1 MEHLLD
7 LYGFVAVLL
16 RVAELL
22 ARTVLLGGVVF
33 WAVLL
38 PPLLDRTPVADE
50 AALQAIGRLVVLGG
64 AIGTVLAK
72 LGSLGLN
79 LLALEAT
86 LEATPASLLGAD
98 FVLAAAVAALAG
110 LALGALAWPVAPPG
124 RGRRRALLLGAL
136 VLLAAATA
144 GSHSV
149 ARTGDR
155 AVLMG
160 ATALHQA
167 GAALWLGGL
176 PALLAALKLP
186 AATARRVGRR
196 YSGFAAAGVGLILA
210 GTLGFWQGYIGEA
223 EAVYGTAYGAMAA
236 TKTLLLGLLLALGA
250 ANFLLLHR
258 LAPAAGGLRRIRRF
272 VEAEMAIGLAVLA
285 VAASLTSV
293 PPAADLPDDR
303 VTWAEITQ
311 RFTPAWPRLSSPDHA
326 DLAIPALQSALDAEW
341 RQRQAAQRPQA
352 YTPGEGLL
360 PPRNAQDI
368 AWSEYNH
375 HWAGILVLL
384 VGLAALLDAT
394 GRVPPA
400 RHWPL
405 LFLGLAGFILLRSD
419 PEAWP
424 LGEIGL
430 AASLRDPEVVQHK
443 LAALLV
449 AGFALAEWAVR
460 LARPGAARGGA
471 GQAGGRAA
479 LAGIGQGF
487 AVLAR
492 FGGEGPARLVP
503 AGQPGAGLGAT
514 GDAAFGGPLA
524 GHGSRYCFAG
534 PGPVG
539 RLQAMAAGR
548 LRFVFPLAM
557 LAGGLLLLAH
567 THAVSNVKEAQL
579 IELSHLPLAVLAV
592 LGSCA
597 RWTELRG
604 PPELARPASR
614 VWPVCLVLIGV
625 LLLLYREA

>member
-7 LYGFVAVLL
+7 LYGFIAVLL
-16 RVAELL
+16 RVAELV
-22 ARTVLLGGVVF
+22 ARTVLLGGIVF

-38 PPLLDRTPVADE
+38 PPLLDRLPAAEE
-50 AALQAIGRLVVLGG
+50 AALQAIGRRVVLAG
-64 AIGTVLAK
+64 AAGAALAK

-79 LLALEAT
+79 LLALGAT
-86 LEATPASLLGAD
+86 LDATPASLLGAD
-98 FVLAAAVAALAG
+98 FVLAAVAMALVS
-110 LALGALAWPVAPPG
+110 LAIGALAWPRTPP
-124 RGRRRALLLGAL
+124 RPWRRRALLAGAL
-136 VLLAAATA
+136 ALLTAATF
-144 GSHSV
+144 GSHAV
-149 ARTGDR
+149 ARGGDR
-155 AVLMG
+155 AFLMA

-176 PALLAALKLP
+176 PALLAALALP
-186 AATARRVGRR
+186 AGTARLVGRR
-196 YSGFAAAGVGLILA
+196 YSGFAAAGVALILL
-210 GTLGFWQGYIGEA
+210 GTLGFWQGYIGEVS
-223 EAVYGTAYGAMAA
+223 AVYGTAYGAMAA

-258 LAPAAGGLRRIRRF
+258 LAPDAGGLLRIRRF

-303 VTWAEITQ
+303 VSWAEIAE

-326 DLAIPALQSALDAEW
+326 DLAIPLLQSVLDAEW
-341 RQRQAAQRPQA
+341 RQRQAVQRPQA
-352 YTPGEGLL
+352 FTPGEGLL

-375 HWAGILVLL
+375 HWSGILVLL

-394 GRVPPA
+394 GRVALA

-424 LGEIGL
+424 LGAIGL
-430 AASLRDPEVVQHK
+430 AESLRDPEVVQHK

-449 AGFALAEWAVR
+449 AGFAMAEWAVR
-460 LARPGAARGGA
+460 LARPMVGGA
-471 GQAGGRAA
+471 P
-479 LAGIGQGF
+479 AGIGQG
-487 AVLAR
+487 
-492 FGGEGPARLVP
+492 GLVP
-503 AGQPGAGLGAT
+503 AGHSAMAAAGAGPN
-514 GDAAFGGPLA
+514 AA
-524 GHGSRYCFAG
+524 
-534 PGPVG
+534 G
-539 RLQAMAAGR
+539 RLRRVAAGR

-557 LAGGLLLLAH
+557 LAGGVLLLAH

-579 IELSHLPLAVLAV
+579 IELAHLPLAVLAV
-592 LGSCA
+592 VGGCA

-604 PPELARPASR
+604 PPGLTR
-614 VWPVCLVLIGV
+614 VTSLIWPICLMLIGAILIV
-625 LLLLYREA
+625 YREA